1 MLKDMMA
8 SLAYNPNEEKVA
20 ASELAA
26 IALALLRLAAS
37 IASSGLNST
46 SFASLIEAAAMASVT
61 VDAGSAEA
69 LMGRE
74 LVVIVECAIWDRECS
89 SEGGAAGRPAACRK
103 QRSQKYSPLP
113 VNANV
118 QPRFALPLLVL
129 RLSAQRNHCTTL
141 ST

>member
-1 MLKDMMA
+1 VLKDMKA
-8 SLAYNPNEEKVA
+8 SLAYNPNVEKVA

-26 IALALLRLAAS
+26 IALALLKLAAS

-46 SFASLIEAAAMASVT
+46 SFASLMEAAAMASAT

-69 LMGRE
+69 MMGRG

-89 SEGGAAGRPAACRK
+89 SEGRVPETTVPKTQAARPLRRGTAR
-103 QRSQKYSPLP
+103 
-113 VNANV
+113 NANV